1 MPIERVCHPIRGLTC
16 GGRGEEPG
24 HNAQMGFPAWPDV
37 TSLKMIFSDWSMVRS
52 ALDVGSQH
60 LSRAATD
67 SGAPIVS
74 KPAHNLGLQVG
85 EQAWQFS

>member
-1 MPIERVCHPIRGLTC
+1 
-16 GGRGEEPG
+16 
-24 HNAQMGFPAWPDV
+24 MGFPAWPDV
-37 TSLKMIFSDWSMVRS
+37 TYLKMIFSDWSMVRS
-52 ALDVGSQH
+52 ALDVGLQH

-74 KPAHNLGLQVG
+74 KLAHNLGLQVG